1 MVIVLFPEPF
11 EVGVVL
17 SLEPFL
23 VCSQLLFGRA
33 VVRILDL
40 FLNFALAEDVLLVD
54 FI

>member
-17 SLEPFL
+17 SLEPLLICF
-23 VCSQLLFGRA
+23 QLLFGRA

>member
-1 MVIVLFPEPF
+1 VVIVLFPEPF

-17 SLEPFL
+17 SLEPLLICFQL
-23 VCSQLLFGRA
+23 VFGS
-33 VVRILDL
+33 VRILDL